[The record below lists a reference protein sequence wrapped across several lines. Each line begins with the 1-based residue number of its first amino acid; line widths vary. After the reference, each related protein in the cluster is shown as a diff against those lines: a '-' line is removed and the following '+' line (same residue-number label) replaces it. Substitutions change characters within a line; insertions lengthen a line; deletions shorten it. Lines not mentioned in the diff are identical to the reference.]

1 MYSKIA
7 LVLVLLGTA
16 HSIPDQYFNQN
27 QNEIS
32 NLASNQTAQVKSQ
45 IDNFNLGEFMRSFSL
60 PYNNNNNL
68 LNYDW
73 SQVSNLF
80 AQQQQPIQQQQQ
92 YQPQQQQQQQNQD
105 PSKHLFLNQPPLRPL
120 PAFLSAPVAP
130 APLPLPLPF
139 PQPAVVAVP
148 VPKPFAIQQPTIT
161 NTGEIIIENLLGG
174 IPFNCLGRP
183 TGHFRDTNYCD
194 VFHACVH
201 GQQRKT
207 YSCPFVGEA
216 QYFDDVTRRCEFVR
230 NNPLGCSSR
239 VFLH

>member
-1 MYSKIA
+1 MYSKVA
-7 LVLVLLGTA
+7 LVLALLGTI
-16 HSIPDQYFNQN
+16 HSIPEQYFNQN
-27 QNEIS
+27 QNDLANLVS
-32 NLASNQTAQVKSQ
+32 NKTAQVKTQ
-45 IDNFNLGEFMRSFSL
+45 IENDNLNLGEFMRSFSL
-60 PYNNNNNL
+60 PYNNNNL

-80 AQQQQPIQQQQQ
+80 AQQQQLPQQQQQ
-92 YQPQQQQQQQNQD
+92 YPQAQTQQQQQQNQD

-120 PAFLSAPVAP
+120 PAFLPAP
-130 APLPLPLPF
+130 APLPLPLPL
-139 PQPAVVAVP
+139 PQPAVVALP

-161 NTGEIIIENLLGG
+161 STGEIIIENLLGG

-230 NNPLGCSSR
+230 NNPLGCSTR
-239 VFLH
+239 VFFH

>member
-7 LVLVLLGTA
+7 IVLVLFGII
-16 HSIPDQYFNQN
+16 HSIPEQYFS
-27 QNEIS
+27 QNEHS
-32 NLASNQTAQVKSQ
+32 NFALNETAQMKSNTEN
-45 IDNFNLGEFMRSFSL
+45 DDLNLGEFMRSYSL
-60 PYNNNNNL
+60 PYNNNNL
-68 LNYDW
+68 FNYDW
-73 SQVSNLF
+73 NQVSNLF
-80 AQQQQPIQQQQQ
+80 AQQQQQPIQQS
-92 YQPQQQQQQQNQD
+92 QQQNQD

-120 PAFLSAPVAP
+120 PSFLPPPVAP
-130 APLPLPLPF
+130 SPLPLPLPA
-139 PQPAVVAVP
+139 QPALVAVQL
-148 VPKPFAIQQPTIT
+148 PKPFAIQQPTLT
-161 NTGEIIIENLLGG
+161 STGEIIMENLLGG
-174 IPFNCLGRP
+174 VPFNCLGKP

-230 NNPLGCSSR
+230 NNPLGCSTR